1 MSSDELQR
9 ILLANVAE
17 VKFTRREPKVGSPA
31 TRRML
36 CTNNAELL
44 RSANGKVVLHYEAAR
59 KMPNFNPKEKNL
71 VITWDI
77 FMQDYRCINADA
89 AIIIRTIPA
98 NDEFWNYFNEHLLA
112 MTPTQKLAFINS

>member
-9 ILLANVAE
+9 ILLTNVAE
-17 VKFTRREPKVGSPA
+17 VKFVRRRPKPGSPPTRRIF
-31 TRRML
+31 

-44 RSANGKVVLHYEAAR
+44 RSPNGKIVLHYESAKQA
-59 KMPNFNPKEKNL
+59 PSFNPSAKNL

-89 AIIIRTIPA
+89 ATVIRTIPA
-98 NDEFWNYFNEHLLA
+98 NEQFWNYFNEHLLT

>member
-17 VKFTRREPKVGSPA
+17 VKFNRRRPKPGSPPTRRI
-31 TRRML
+31 L

-44 RSANGKVVLHYEAAR
+44 RSPNGLLVLHYEAAR
-59 KMPNFNPKEKNL
+59 KLPEFNPREKNL

-77 FMQDYRCINADA
+77 FMQDYRCINADSA
-89 AIIIRTIPA
+89 TIIRTIPA
-98 NDEFWNYFNEHLLA
+98 NEQFWAYFNEHLLA

>member
-9 ILLANVAE
+9 ILLNNVAE
-17 VKFTRREPKVGSPA
+17 VKFTRRRPKPGSPP
-31 TRRML
+31 TRRIL

-44 RSANGKVVLHYEAAR
+44 RSPNGKIVLHYESAR
-59 KMPNFNPKEKNL
+59 QMPKFNPNDKNL

-77 FMQDYRCINADA
+77 FMQDYRCINADG
-89 AIIIRTIPA
+89 AIVIRTIAA
-98 NDEFWNYFNEHLLA
+98 NDEFWTYFNENLLT